1 MGLFS
6 FKKDSMRTLIALPF
20 FLFLICAV
28 SWVVNLVK
36 LTDCD
41 FAAPY
46 RCEAIH
52 GIGLIPVAAPFTVW
66 FDTGK

>member
-1 MGLFS
+1 MRFVIMIPVFLGIIGLLAFV
-6 FKKDSMRTLIALPF
+6 LNI
-20 FLFLICAV
+20 
-28 SWVVNLVK
+28 VK

-52 GIGLIPVAAPFTVW
+52 GIGLLPPAAIVTVW
-66 FDTGK
+66 FDSDKAKP

>member
-1 MGLFS
+1 MRFVVMIPVFLGIIGLLAFV
-6 FKKDSMRTLIALPF
+6 LNI
-20 FLFLICAV
+20 
-28 SWVVNLVK
+28 VK

-52 GIGLIPVAAPFTVW
+52 GIGLLPPAAIVTVW
-66 FDTGK
+66 FATDKETQ